1 MENNSTPTLSIGHG
15 FDVHALAAGR
25 KLILGGVEIEHESGL
40 LGHSDADVLV
50 HAIMDAIL
58 GAARIG
64 DIGDLFPDTSSEWK
78 DADSIEM
85 LKIVAQKIEESGF
98 TIIDIDSVL
107 MSQAPKIAPHK
118 QQMRQNIASAL
129 KLPIKKVGVKATTTE
144 RLGFIGRK
152 EGMAASAVCLLEH
165 N

>member
-1 MENNSTPTLSIGHG
+1 MPTLSIGNG
-15 FDVHALAAGR
+15 FDVHALATGR
-25 KLILGGVEIEHESGL
+25 RLVLGGVEIKHEMGL

-78 DADSIEM
+78 NADSIEM
-85 LKIVAQKIEESGF
+85 LKIVAQKIKEAGF
-98 TIIDIDSVL
+98 TVVDVDSVL
-107 MSQAPKIAPHK
+107 MAQAPKIAPYK

-129 KLPIKKVGVKATTTE
+129 KLPIQKVGVKATTTE
-144 RLGFIGRK
+144 RLGFVGRK
-152 EGMAASAVCLLEH
+152 DGMAASAVCLLEH